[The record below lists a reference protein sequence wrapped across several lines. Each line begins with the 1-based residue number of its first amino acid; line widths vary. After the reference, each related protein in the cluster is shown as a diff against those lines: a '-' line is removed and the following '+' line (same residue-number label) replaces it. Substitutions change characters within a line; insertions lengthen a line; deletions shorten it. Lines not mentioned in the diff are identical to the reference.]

1 MRKVYNIS
9 RLKTMAVK
17 KKVSKNNIE
26 ARGKG
31 ARIKNYNGQDVFPV
45 LLIEGKKKFMAAQTA
60 EGKLVMVNGQY
71 VPYASI
77 Q

>member
-1 MRKVYNIS
+1 
-9 RLKTMAVK
+9 MAVK

-31 ARIKNYNGQDVFPV
+31 ARMKNYNGQDVQPV
-45 LLIEGKKKFMAAQTA
+45 MLIQGKKRFMAAQTV
-60 EGKLVMVNGQY
+60 EGKLVEVNGQY

-77 Q
+77 K